1 VLERLGSY
9 LDSKQGR
16 AVRIFVVLL
25 VVIVILSASL
35 AYHLLDLG
43 SLFDSPYPSEATP
56 LSLDGDS
63 VKWAYQGIAWFSGY
77 TINYTNMSLWWGGFQ
92 GDGCSWSYGLRPANF
107 QAHGADTLSE
117 GVQTTLVIDLGEYCQ
132 VRLTDVAGNG
142 IFDSGDYIVFD
153 YGIESISEDNVF
165 VLALACVIYPEWN
178 EEYSFAVNDGRLY
191 AWRSYSLNTHDPWW
205 E

>member
-1 VLERLGSY
+1 
-9 LDSKQGR
+9 
-16 AVRIFVVLL
+16 
-25 VVIVILSASL
+25 
-35 AYHLLDLG
+35 
-43 SLFDSPYPSEATP
+43 
-56 LSLDGDS
+56 
-63 VKWAYQGIAWFSGY
+63 
-77 TINYTNMSLWWGGFQ
+77 
-92 GDGCSWSYGLRPANF
+92 
-107 QAHGADTLSE
+107 
-117 GVQTTLVIDLGEYCQ
+117 
-132 VRLTDVAGNG
+132 VAGNG